1 MIKISVDQN
10 DFNRIIQSMKNIEKS
25 EESVLKTAVN
35 NTAKQA
41 QRRLAKKAGKI
52 YAGQAPEGIL
62 GRSKIVRAN
71 VSKVNATIIF
81 QSEQPGIEKH
91 RISGFVVRKTMYLN
105 GKRVKAP
112 VSAAQLHGALKP
124 LEGESGMAFCV
135 RFKNGKKAVVS
146 RSKGNRQLKRV
157 MGSSDMV
164 MVRNEKVFGAEEEKI
179 AEILHK
185 QIDKVLMKVL
195 GGR

>member
-10 DFNRIIQSMKNIEKS
+10 DFNRIVQSMKNIEKS

-35 NTAKQA
+35 NTAKQV
-41 QRRLAKKAGKI
+41 QRRLAKQAGKV
-52 YAGQAPEGIL
+52 YVGQAPAEIFS
-62 GRSKIVRAN
+62 RSKIIKAS

-91 RISGFVVRKTMYLN
+91 KISGFVVRKTMYLN

-112 VSAAQLHGALKP
+112 VFAAQLKGSMKP

-146 RSKGNRQLKRV
+146 RKGKKLKRI

-185 QIDKVLMKVL
+185 QVDKILLKVL
-195 GGR
+195 GGK